1 MVGLA
6 EKSLTILQRCG
17 KSHANDILAESVLYL
32 VLGIQK
38 APIQYVNFLLLPNL
52 KVHP

>member
-1 MVGLA
+1 MAGLA
-6 EKSLTILQRCG
+6 EKRLITPQLCG